1 MHTLPPTAGPC
12 CDQIVSND
20 EYSSHV
26 QKCRTVNERALREKK
41 LAAEKAKK
49 EAAMTGGG
57 GGGGG
62 KAPLPISGKAGQ
74 KPVVV
79 KEDPIPPPDPSR
91 VPPGRSKIPQAVLDR
106 LAAAAKGIVELTPEQ
121 KLLKRLG
128 SPCDACGATA
138 ADTSC
143 LGCHAVYCAPCS
155 ATLHESNAALT
166 PEFGHSPVLQAVEAE
181 KEGLKAVPVDHRVEC
196 GICQR
201 KFDPM
206 RIAKHQIVC
215 ASQDRKV
222 IKVKYATDLRVKGTD
237 FETFLKKVRPR
248 SLPPPSRSPCP
259 CSRPKDHTSPH
270 PPPPP
275 FVPPKHNNIFFP
287 PPFLCPC
294 RRGSLRAARLRKRR
308 PPQWRPQSG
317 ASSTSRSWQ
326 WLPLKRQL
334 LVAAASLAA
343 VAAAAAVEG
352 VHPLPPSPP
361 PPLQQREAPPPP
373 PPPPPQRP

>member
-1 MHTLPPTAGPC
+1 VSHGEYAAHGP
-12 CDQIVSND
+12 
-20 EYSSHV
+20 
-26 QKCRTVNERALREKK
+26 KCRTVNERARREKK
-41 LAAEKAKK
+41 LAADKAK
-49 EAAMTGGG
+49 AAAAAAGGP
-57 GGGGG
+57 
-62 KAPLPISGKAGQ
+62 APLPISGKAGQ
-74 KPVVV
+74 TPAAAV
-79 KEDPIPPPDPSR
+79 EEPIPPPNPSAPP
-91 VPPGRSKIPQAVLDR
+91 PPGRSKIPQAVLDR

-275 FVPPKHNNIFFP
+275 SSPQNTIIFFSLPPFFVP
-287 PPFLCPC
+287 
-294 RRGSLRAARLRKRR
+294 AE
-308 PPQWRPQSG
+308 G
-317 ASSTSRSWQ
+317 A
-326 WLPLKRQL
+326 P
-334 LVAAASLAA
+334 
-343 VAAAAAVEG
+343 
-352 VHPLPPSPP
+352 
-361 PPLQQREAPPPP
+361 
-373 PPPPPQRP
+373 